1 MTIENDGLGDESAP
15 DPRLAPF
22 GYLGA
27 DQFGVK
33 LFRWSADASA
43 AFSSYVNDELLA
55 GLLDDDE
62 DVMDEVSEFHATMK
76 AHGMGLGDVVTR
88 LNELTSGYSTIEWW
102 GTFEQLCN
110 SDGAFEAEFRENW
123 RLDERE
129 EEVETA
135 VARRPISLEEM
146 EDFIEFLAAYGY

>member
-1 MTIENDGLGDESAP
+1 
-15 DPRLAPF
+15 
-22 GYLGA
+22 
-27 DQFGVK
+27 
-33 LFRWSADASA
+33 
-43 AFSSYVNDELLA
+43 
-55 GLLDDDE
+55 
-62 DVMDEVSEFHATMK
+62 
-76 AHGMGLGDVVTR
+76 MGLGDVVTR